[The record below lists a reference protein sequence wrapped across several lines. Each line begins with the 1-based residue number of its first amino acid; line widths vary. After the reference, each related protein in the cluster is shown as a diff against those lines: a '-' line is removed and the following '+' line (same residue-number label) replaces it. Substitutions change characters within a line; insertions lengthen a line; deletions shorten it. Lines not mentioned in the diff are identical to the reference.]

1 MGLLDKALGKVF
13 SPIIEDRAMEMSKA
27 WRQISPDDA
36 KRNAKSMLYD
46 PMSLVYSMGYKDRRS
61 NLSYDVLKQMST
73 QLGILA
79 AIINTR
85 VNQVATFTSPYRR
98 TRNIGF
104 EIKHKDREHKLTK
117 SEKKFILELESFI
130 SNCGK
135 YSPNSYSNKPR
146 DNFDQFTRKVIRDR
160 MVYDQLCMEV
170 VPDRRGLPYEFVAVD
185 ASTIRLAADPVAN
198 ENRDKYK
205 EDKELKPFMNRYGG
219 LDLSYPTA
227 DPTKGTQV
235 SHVQVWKGSIIRAYK
250 PEELAFC
257 IANPRTDVHVNGYGH
272 SELEQLVNTI
282 TSHLWAEEYN
292 RNFFKQGAAP
302 KGILNIRGDNIAPE
316 KLEAFKR
323 QWISNVTGA
332 QNAWRTPI
340 MQSEEIQYL
349 NMQGTNLDMEYS
361 RWLDYLIRI
370 TCAVFLI
377 SPEEIGFSLSA
388 GGMQQPQFETN
399 NEWKIKASKDR
410 GLRPLLRFYADSLNR
425 HIIDKIDD
433 HFYLDFVGLD
443 ELTEKERIELRQQQV
458 QFFRTINEI
467 RSDEDLDPVENGDI
481 IMNPIYLQKIQM
493 EHSFKVEAEQRKEQ
507 KKMQAEQQK
516 MQKEQV
522 AQQKEMQQ
530 QQLQMQQQ
538 QVQQQADMQQQQVDM
553 QQQQV
558 SGQEG
563 QEAAPTPDPAAMGL
577 PAGDAPPEEGEPP
590 AEEVPP
596 VEDGSVEGEEPPAE
610 EGAVEG
616 EEPPAEEVAP
626 EEGESPDGADDVSR
640 EEMQEFINS
649 LPPDQLRGKDIEDE
663 EEPG

>member
-36 KRNAKSMLYD
+36 KRNAKSMLFD

-61 NLSYDVLKQMST
+61 NLSYDILKQMST

-135 YSPNSYSNKPR
+135 SSPNRYSNKPR

-160 MVYDQLCMEV
+160 MVYDQLCMEI

-185 ASTIRLAADPVAN
+185 ASTIRLAADPRAN
-198 ENRDKYK
+198 ENRDRYK
-205 EDKELKPFMNRYGG
+205 EDRELKPFMNRYGG
-219 LDLSYPTA
+219 LDLSYPTM
-227 DPTKGTQV
+227 DPAKGTQV

-257 IANPRTDVHVNGYGH
+257 IANPRTDVYVNGYGH

-316 KLEAFKR
+316 QLEAFKR

-388 GGMQQPQFETN
+388 GGMQQPMFETN

-410 GLRPLLRFYADSLNR
+410 GLRPLLRFYADAINR
-425 HIIDKIDD
+425 NIIDKIDD

-530 QQLQMQQQ
+530 QQIQMQQQ
-538 QVQQQADMQQQQVDM
+538 QVQQQAEMQQQQVDM

-558 SGQEG
+558 DGQAGPEG
-563 QEAAPTPDPAAMGL
+563 EQPEAAPTPEAAAMGL
-577 PAGDAPPEEGEPP
+577 PAGDAPPEEGEQP
-590 AEEVPP
+590 AEEA
-596 VEDGSVEGEEPPAE
+596 PPAE
-610 EGAVEG
+610 EGG
-616 EEPPAEEVAP
+616 LPS
-626 EEGESPDGADDVSR
+626 EEGELSA
-640 EEMQEFINS
+640 EEAPPEDAASAGEGDEVTQEELQDFINS
-649 LPPDQLRGKDIEDE
+649 LPPDQLRGKDTEDE